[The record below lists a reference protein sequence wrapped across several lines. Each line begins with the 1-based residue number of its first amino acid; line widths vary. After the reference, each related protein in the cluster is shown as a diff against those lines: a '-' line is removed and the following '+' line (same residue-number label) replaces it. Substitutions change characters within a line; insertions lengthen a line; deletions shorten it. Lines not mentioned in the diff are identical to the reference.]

1 MNPESG
7 SPAPIFIL
15 GLLPRS
21 GTNHLWDLLGL
32 HPDTELMRP
41 VYEDH
46 LVRWTPHLR
55 HYVEDVSRR
64 WSPEWEVGEDEAAE
78 LLFALGDGVASW
90 VTGGSQRRVVTKMP
104 SVENAKL
111 FFEVFRS
118 SPLVVIV
125 RDGRSL
131 AESGART
138 FGWTYEHAFR
148 RWAEGAQTVID
159 LQRTAP
165 TDRFC
170 LVRYEDLVERPR
182 DTVRDVCEHSGLD
195 PDTFPYDRIEELP
208 VRGSS
213 TLARQGGGVHWEL
226 TEKPA
231 DFAPVERWESW
242 SPHLHR
248 RFERLAGAQ
257 QRALS
262 YGLVSPSGSDS
273 ARERFDDVQDHARAI
288 YRETHEKLGRLRRAV
303 LRAQNGSS

>member
-1 MNPESG
+1 MTTGQDRP
-7 SPAPIFIL
+7 PPIFIL

-64 WSPEWEVGEDEAAE
+64 WTPEWEVGADETAE
-78 LLFALGDGVASW
+78 LLLSLGDGVASW
-90 VTGGSQRRVVTKMP
+90 VTGGSQRHVVTKMP
-104 SVENAKL
+104 SVENAQL
-111 FFEVFRS
+111 FFDVFRS
-118 SPLVVIV
+118 SPLVVVV

-131 AESGART
+131 VESGVRT
-138 FGWTYEHAFR
+138 FGWPYDGGFR
-148 RWAEGAQTVID
+148 RWARAAQVALD
-159 LQRTAP
+159 LQASAP
-165 TDRFC
+165 ADRFR

-182 DTVRDVCEHSGLD
+182 ETVRLVCETCGLN
-195 PDTFPYDRIEELP
+195 PDTYPYDRIDALP

-213 TLARQGGGVHWEL
+213 TLASAGGDVHWQL

-231 DFAPVERWESW
+231 DFAPVERWTSW

-248 RFERLAGAQ
+248 RFERIAGDQ
-257 QRALS
+257 QRALG
-262 YGLVSPSGSDS
+262 YGLVASPGTDT
-273 ARERFDDVQDHARAI
+273 ARERLGDSRDRVQAF
-288 YRETHEKLGRLRRAV
+288 YRESHDRLGRLRRAV
-303 LRAQNGSS
+303 VRAMNGSS

>member
-1 MNPESG
+1 MTGRS
-7 SPAPIFIL
+7 APVFIL

-64 WSPEWEVGEDEAAE
+64 WSPEWDVGEDEITE
-78 LLFALGDGVASW
+78 LLFALGDGIASW

-104 SVENAKL
+104 SVENAQH
-111 FFEVFRS
+111 FFDVFRS
-118 SPLVVIV
+118 STLVVIV

-131 AESGART
+131 AESGVRT
-138 FGWTYEHAFR
+138 FGWTYEQAFR
-148 RWAEGAQTVID
+148 RWSEGARTVID

-182 DTVRDVCEHSGLD
+182 DTVRYVCERSGLD
-195 PDTFPYDRIEELP
+195 PDTFPYDRIDALP

-213 TLARQGGGVHWEL
+213 ALAGQGGSVHWEL

-231 DFAPVERWESW
+231 DFAPVERHESW

-248 RFERLAGAQ
+248 RFERVAGAE
-257 QRALS
+257 QRALG
-262 YGLVSPSGSDS
+262 YGLVSPSGSDT
-273 ARERFDDVQDHARAI
+273 ARERFGDARDHAEVI

-303 LRAQNGSS
+303 RRAASGS